1 MKLCQVASMFT
12 LLLATKVA
20 ASATSAA
27 SQLPL
32 TVQVAPNAA
41 TMILDG
47 RHLVAT
53 VVPQIFTPGWQMA
66 PYEDRPGQKRFDA
79 FARLPGGVEVGLRCT
94 LKIEGQNI
102 RFRYAMTPLGDVT
115 AQNLRTVVLLPY
127 KDWIGA
133 PFRAGALS
141 GTIPLD
147 PPTDATLALPMQ
159 RALTIGPGPTG
170 PPRIV
175 RMESSKLHTT
185 VMDNRHW
192 SPDLAVEESF
202 NEPRDKP
209 WTWKAGETKVH
220 TFTLSFGRR
229 LVRRMPSPAKDIDA
243 LKPALDV
250 VAEPFIRSG
259 LTAGMAVGVLYK
271 GQTRVWGYG
280 SVDRKGG
287 PVPDGDTGF
296 EAASITKLFTKLML
310 ADRVRRGEMEFD
322 DEAGA
327 FLPREIRMPT
337 LGGRPITLAMLAL
350 HEAGLPLHPD
360 NLDISDHNYF
370 GSYSV
375 KDLYQYL
382 SSVEKTSS
390 PPGLYSN
397 LGVQLLGHILCLK
410 TGKTYEQ
417 YLKELVL
424 DPVGMKDSGIGWT
437 PEQAARAA
445 VSYDPDHTA
454 LPRADWRFPTLT
466 GAMGLHTT
474 VNDMLKLARALLD
487 ETPSPLS
494 AVAFDDKA
502 EKMTWG
508 RRIAH
513 WGWVG
518 GFNSSFYVDRDT
530 KQALVVWVND
540 GVNGHSTGLLVRLLL
555 EGYATWDHDLSDLT
569 DVTDGPVP
577 DAEKLAGIYIKREIP
592 TGGAATTEL
601 VVKVKDGKVVAHAI
615 GRSEIFDFRIYVK
628 RDGTLFAKGPL
639 YSPGGS
645 EIVLIRNDKGEITG
659 FYFRSGGFRVER
671 KDQP

>member
-1 MKLCQVASMFT
+1 MKPCQVALMLA
-12 LLLATKVA
+12 LLLTTKVA

-27 SQLPL
+27 SQPPL

-53 VVPQIFTPGWQMA
+53 VVPQVFTPGWQMA

-79 FARLPGGVEVGLRCT
+79 FARLPGDVEVGLRVAM
-94 LKIEGQNI
+94 KIEGRKI

-115 AQNLRTVVLLPY
+115 AQNLRTVVLFPY

-133 PFRAGALS
+133 PFRAGALL
-141 GTIPLD
+141 GTVPLD
-147 PPTDATLALPMQ
+147 PPTDSMLAPPM
-159 RALTIGPGPTG
+159 RVALTIGPGPEG
-170 PPRIV
+170 APRMV
-175 RMESSKLHTT
+175 RMESSDLHTT

-220 TFTLSFGRR
+220 AFTLSFGRR

-243 LKPALDV
+243 LKPAIDV

-259 LTAGMAVGVLYK
+259 LTAGMGVGVIYK

-310 ADRVRRGEMEFD
+310 ADRVRRGEMKFD
-322 DEAGA
+322 DEAGT
-327 FLPREIRMPT
+327 FLPREVRMPT
-337 LGGRPITLAMLAL
+337 QGGRPITLAMLAL
-350 HEAGLPLHPD
+350 HEAGLPLHPENFD
-360 NLDISDHNYF
+360 LSDRNFF

-375 KDLYQYL
+375 KDLYRYL
-382 SSVEKTSS
+382 SSVEKTIS

-417 YLKELVL
+417 YLGELVL
-424 DPVGMKDSGIGWT
+424 DPVGMKDSGIAWT
-437 PEQAARAA
+437 LEQAARAA
-445 VSYDPDHTA
+445 VSYDPDHTP
-454 LPRADWRFPTLT
+454 LPRVDWKFPTLT
-466 GAMGLHTT
+466 GAMALHTT

-487 ETPSPLS
+487 EKSSPLS
-494 AVAFDDKA
+494 AVAFDEKA

-508 RRIAH
+508 RRITH

-518 GFNSSFYVDRDT
+518 GFNSTFYVDRDAR
-530 KQALVVWVND
+530 QAVVVWVND
-540 GVNGHSTGLLVRLLL
+540 GVNGHSTELLVRLLL
-555 EGYATWDHDLSDLT
+555 EGYATWDHDFSDLT
-569 DVTDGPVP
+569 DVTDDPVP
-577 DAEKLAGIYIKREIP
+577 DADKLAGKYVNREIP
-592 TGGAATTEL
+592 TGVAATPEL
-601 VVKVKDGKVVAHAI
+601 VLKVKDGKLVAHTI
-615 GRSEIFDFRIYVK
+615 GRSEIFDFRIYAK

-639 YSPGGS
+639 YSTAGS
-645 EIVLIRNDKGEITG
+645 EIVPARDDKGEITG

-671 KDQP
+671 KKQP

>member
-1 MKLCQVASMFT
+1 MLT
-12 LLLATKVA
+12 LLLTTEVA

-27 SQLPL
+27 SQPPL
-32 TVQVAPNAA
+32 TVQVASHAT

-53 VVPQIFTPGWQMA
+53 VVPQIFTAGWQMA
-66 PYEDRPGQKRFDA
+66 SYEDRPGQKRFDA
-79 FARLPGGVEVGLRCT
+79 FARLPGGVEVGFRYAV
-94 LKIEGQNI
+94 KIEGQKI

-115 AQNLRTVVLLPY
+115 AQNLRTVVLFPY

-133 PFRAGALS
+133 PFRAGARS

-147 PPTDATLALPMQ
+147 PPADSMLAPPM
-159 RALTIGPGPTG
+159 RVALSIGPGPAG
-170 PPRIV
+170 AARRV
-175 RMESSKLHTT
+175 RMESSNPYTT
-185 VMDNRHW
+185 VVDNRRW

-202 NEPRDKP
+202 NEPRDRP

-229 LVRRMPSPAKDIDA
+229 LVRRTPSPANDIDA
-243 LKPALDV
+243 LKPAIDV

-259 LTAGMAVGVLYK
+259 LTAGMAVGVLYQ
-271 GQTRVWGYG
+271 GQTRVWRYG

-287 PVPDGDTGF
+287 PVPDGDTEF

-310 ADRVRRGEMEFD
+310 ADRVRRGEMKFED
-322 DEAGA
+322 VAGT
-327 FLPREIRMPT
+327 FLPPEVRMPT
-337 LGGRPITLAMLAL
+337 QGGQPITLSMLAL
-350 HEAGLPLHPD
+350 HEAGLPLHPENFD
-360 NLDISDHNYF
+360 LSDRNFF

-382 SSVEKTSS
+382 SSVEKSTA

-397 LGVQLLGHILCLK
+397 IGVQLLAHILCLK

-417 YLKELVL
+417 YLRELVL
-424 DPVGMKDSGIGWT
+424 DPVGMKDSGIVWT

-454 LPRADWRFPTLT
+454 LPRVDWRFPTLT

-487 ETPSPLS
+487 EKSSPLS
-494 AVAFDDKA
+494 AVAFDEKA

-513 WGWVG
+513 WGWVN
-518 GFNSSFYVDRDT
+518 GFSSSFYVDRDA
-530 KQALVVWVND
+530 KQAVVVWVND
-540 GVNGHSTGLLVRLLL
+540 GVNGPSTGLLVRLLL
-555 EGYATWDHDLSDLT
+555 EGYATWDHDLSDLK
-569 DVTDGPVP
+569 DVTDDPVP
-577 DAEKLAGIYIKREIP
+577 DADKLAGTYVNREIP
-592 TGGAATTEL
+592 AGGAASPEL
-601 VVKVKDGKVVAHAI
+601 VLKVKDGKLLAYAI
-615 GRSEIFDFRIYVK
+615 GRSEIFDFRIYAK

-645 EIVLIRNDKGEITG
+645 EIVTSRNDKGEITG
-659 FYFRSGGFRVER
+659 FAFRSGGFRVER
-671 KDQP
+671 KSQP